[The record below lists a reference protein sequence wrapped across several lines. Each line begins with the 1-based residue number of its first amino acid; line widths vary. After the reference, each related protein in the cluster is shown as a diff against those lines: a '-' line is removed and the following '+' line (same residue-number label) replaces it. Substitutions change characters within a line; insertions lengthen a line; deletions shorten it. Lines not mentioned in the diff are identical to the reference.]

1 MQRTQPSSAGRS
13 GLLLLSFG
21 LISAPLQQAMSAD
34 GTWIGNTSNVAPN
47 GVYSNPANWA
57 GGLVG
62 NGVDSTASFV
72 YNPVSDTGGTGPAGA
87 LILDSA
93 QTVGNLVFDD
103 TDGYGSATIG
113 FNNTGTPLDLTF
125 DRTTGTPTITTGQ
138 LLNSISGGKKVVIN
152 QNIQGTDGLTTNGPG
167 YIGLRASLGAA
178 PASTSNISGALTV
191 NGGVLQLQS
200 QFANITSTTVANGGN
215 LFLDFTTSGVA
226 GVNRIGPNSTL
237 TLGGP
242 GGSGVVTNAN
252 TAAATHS
259 QTFGAVTLNAGAHQI
274 IANTSATQ
282 NFSYTLGNITANAHS
297 ALNLVKTTAASI
309 GGINIVNV
317 NNANGIVGGW
327 ATYNGGDFAVN
338 TAGVAGAL
346 ATYTNNTWAAGNN
359 TNITNNTALS
369 AASTGTLRLNN
380 GTAFRLDLSGT
391 NVISSGGLISAQQSP
406 LITGGTLT
414 SGTNDLIAHVNGGVL
429 RVASNIADG
438 SAGALTLVKS
448 LGGTLQLENNMSYT
462 GGTVLGAG
470 TIIVG
475 SGPLGGST
483 GALGSGAVTLSANNT
498 GTGSYAPFGTLA
510 FNRSGTYTVTNAIN
524 PAING
529 GGYLAQ
535 VAGGGTLILNQG
547 MKVGGF
553 IQQAGTTRLDFNAA
567 GAPASQIIDGSF
579 TTGPTTI
586 QTGRLIA
593 RNGTLEIAG
602 KNGAATVQDFAL
614 TELLGTV
621 NLKVTAGT
629 GGTAALNLG
638 VLTHAVNN
646 TDGGSTLALSPG
658 SGGGVSTTY
667 GSASSLISD
676 AGNAFVTVNGNDWG
690 AKDAANKQIVGGS
703 TLAGF
708 YTNTTGAGLTASTNV
723 NVVGNDSVT
732 GAIQTNSIRFN
743 TAGANTLTVNAAGTL
758 RPGGI
763 LVSSNVGANTT
774 TIAGSG
780 DLRSATGNRD
790 LTLIQ
795 NNTAG
800 KLTIAAPVANFDAT
814 NLTHLVKS
822 GAGEVELT
830 SAANTYTG
838 RTFINE
844 GTLRVSGSG
853 VIGTSAVPA
862 GNIFARNGELVVQ
875 DTASVYTNQYASIGQ
890 RQGENGTL
898 TVKNNGVF
906 NIAGDFN
913 ISDVN
918 SKGTLNIADSAVVT
932 VKNLFVGKGGY
943 SDGTVNQTGGSLLAG
958 NTPTADW
965 SIGGW
970 TAGDTAATGTY
981 NISGGTLNSGA
992 QNFQVGRWGSGTLN
1006 ISGTGAVS
1014 GTGFNVI
1021 GRYNTGTGTVNI
1033 TGNGSWDT
1041 TAAGTGGQAFLI
1053 VGESGAGTLNV
1064 GGNGSVLAKSLS
1076 LGHNGG
1082 TGVVNQTGGTIDL
1095 SNVTPGAAGAIQPG
1109 VLFGN
1114 TNAPATVLAGYG
1126 GTYNL
1131 IGGLLKT
1138 FGVQENPAAVTAVNS
1153 TFNFN
1158 GGTLQAKADNAGF
1171 IQGLDLAAV
1180 KAGGAKID
1188 SSTFKVTVAQALT
1201 HDTALGTTADGGLTK
1216 SGSGS
1221 LTLTGINT
1229 YTGGTTIAAGTLAL
1243 SGSGSITSSTLIT
1256 VKSAAILDVSAS
1268 TAFTLAAGQTL
1279 TGNGSVT
1286 GPVLT
1291 AATSKI
1297 APGDSAAGTMTI
1309 NGALDISGSA
1319 TGPAGAFVFELA
1331 TPAASDMVLLPAG
1344 ASLAIGTGVVNFNDF
1359 AFTALSGFGAGTYTL
1374 FDSTTP
1380 ITGTLGSSLS
1390 GTIGAFNAT
1399 LGLGGGGNDLI
1410 LTVAPVPEPAATGTG
1425 ILAALGFLL
1434 RRRRRH
1440 SRAAA

>member
-1 MQRTQPSSAGRS
+1 MQRTQPSAAGRS

-34 GTWIGNTSNVAPN
+34 GTWIGNVSNVAPN
-47 GVYSNPANWA
+47 GIYSNPANWA
-57 GGLVG
+57 GGVVG

-72 YNPVSDTGGTGPAGA
+72 YNPVSDAGGTVLAGG
-87 LILDSA
+87 LIMDTA

-103 TDGYGSATIG
+103 TDGYGSSTIG
-113 FNNTGTPLDLTF
+113 FNNGGTPLDLTF

-152 QNIQGTDGLTTNGPG
+152 QNIQGNDGLTINGPG
-167 YIGLRASLGAA
+167 YIGLRGSLGAA
-178 PASTSNISGALTV
+178 PASTSNISGGLSV

-200 QFANITSTTVANGGN
+200 QFSSITSTTVANGGN
-215 LFLDFTTSGVA
+215 LFLDFTTAGVA
-226 GVNRIGPNSTL
+226 GVNRIGPASTL

-309 GGINIVNV
+309 GGINITNA
-317 NNANGIVGGW
+317 NNANGILGGW
-327 ATYNGGDFAVN
+327 ATYGGGDFAIN
-338 TAGVAGAL
+338 NGSGVAAAL
-346 ATYTNNTWAAGNN
+346 ATYTNNAWAAGNN
-359 TNITNNTALS
+359 TNITSNAALS
-369 AASTGTLRLNN
+369 AAATGTLRLNN
-380 GTAFRLDLSGT
+380 GTAFRLDLTGN
-391 NVISSGGLISAQQSP
+391 NVISSGGLISSQQSP

-438 SAGALTLVKS
+438 SAGAVTLVKS

-475 SGPLGGST
+475 SGPLGGGT

-498 GTGSYAPFGTLA
+498 GTGAYSPSGTLA
-510 FNRSGTYTVTNAIN
+510 FNRSGTHTVTNAIN
-524 PAING
+524 PAVNG

-535 VAGGGTLILNQG
+535 VAGGGTLILNQA

-553 IQQAGTTRLDFNAA
+553 IQQAGTTKLDFNAA

-614 TELLGTV
+614 TEVLGTV
-621 NLKVTAGT
+621 NLNVTAGA

-638 VLTHAVNN
+638 AISHPVNN
-646 TDGGSTLALSPG
+646 ADGGGTLALKTSAG
-658 SGGGVSTTY
+658 ASVTTNSGT
-667 GSASSLISD
+667 ASSLISD
-676 AGNAFVTVNGNDWG
+676 AGSPYVTVNGNDWG

-708 YTNTTGAGLTASTNV
+708 YTSTTGAGLAASTNV

-732 GAIQTNSIRFN
+732 GAIQTSSIRFD

-763 LVSSNVGANTT
+763 LVSSNVGASTT
-774 TIAGSG
+774 TIAGTG

-800 KLTIAAPVANFDAT
+800 KLTIATPVVNFDAT
-814 NLTHLVKS
+814 NLTHLVKA

-830 SAANTYTG
+830 SSGNVYTG

-853 VIGTSAVPA
+853 VMGTSAA
-862 GNIFARNGELVVQ
+862 RTGNIFARNGELVIQ
-875 DTASVYTNQYASIGQ
+875 DSASVYTSQYASIGQ

-898 TVKNNGVF
+898 TVKGNGVF
-906 NIAGDFN
+906 DIAADFN

-918 SKGTLNIADSAVVT
+918 SRGTLNIADNATVT
-932 VKNLFVGKGGY
+932 TRTLFVGKGGY
-943 SDGTVNQTGGSLLAG
+943 SEGIVNQTGGTLIAG
-958 NTPTADW
+958 NTPAGDW
-965 SIGGW
+965 LIGGNG
-970 TAGDTAATGTY
+970 AGDTAATGTY
-981 NISGGTLNSGA
+981 NISGGTLNAGA
-992 QNFQVGRWGSGTLN
+992 QNLQIGRWGTGALN
-1006 ISGTGAVS
+1006 ISGSGAVS
-1014 GTGFNVI
+1014 STGFNVI
-1021 GRYNTGTGTVNI
+1021 GRFNTGTGTVNI

-1041 TAAGTGGQAFLI
+1041 TAAGTGGQSFLI
-1053 VGESGAGTLNV
+1053 VGETGAGTLNV

-1076 LGHNGG
+1076 LAHNGG
-1082 TGVVNQTGGTIDL
+1082 TGTVNQTGGTIDL
-1095 SNVTPGAAGAIQPG
+1095 TNVTPGAAGTAQPG
-1109 VLFGN
+1109 VLFGATN
-1114 TNAPATVLAGYG
+1114 TPGTTLAGYG

-1131 IGGLLKT
+1131 NGGLLKT

-1158 GGTLQAKADNAGF
+1158 GGTIQAKADNAGF

-1188 SSTFKVTVAQALT
+1188 SSTFRITIGQALV
-1201 HDTALGTTADGGLTK
+1201 HDAGLGATADGGLTK
-1216 SGSGS
+1216 SGSGT
-1221 LTLTGINT
+1221 LTLTGINS
-1229 YTGGTTIAAGTLAL
+1229 YTGGTSVLAGTLAL
-1243 SGSGSITSSTLIT
+1243 SGSGSISSSTLIT
-1256 VKSAAILDVSAS
+1256 VKSGAILDVSAS
-1268 TAFTLAAGQTL
+1268 TSFTLAAGQTVG
-1279 TGNGSVT
+1279 GNGSVA

-1291 AATSKI
+1291 AAGAKI
-1297 APGDSAAGTMTI
+1297 APGESVGTLTF

-1319 TGPAGAFVFELA
+1319 TGPGGAFLFELA
-1331 TPAASDMVLLPAG
+1331 TPAASDLVLLPAG
-1344 ASLAIGTGVVNFNDF
+1344 ASLSIGSEVLDFNDF
-1359 AFTALSGFGAGTYTL
+1359 AFTSLGGFELGTYTL
-1374 FDSTTP
+1374 FNSTTP
-1380 ITGTLGSSLS
+1380 ITGTLGSD
-1390 GTIGAFNAT
+1390 
-1399 LGLGGGGNDLI
+1399 LGGTVGGFTGILALGDGGNDIVLHVVPI
-1410 LTVAPVPEPAATGTG
+1410 PEPAATGTG

-1434 RRRRRH
+1434 RRRRR
-1440 SRAAA
+1440 SRA